1 MPILTDPRHERYCQI
16 RVAQKGKDKP
26 QTIDE
31 SYVQAGFK
39 PNRSNASRL
48 NAKEHIQA
56 RIEELQSEIR
66 EELGVTVES
75 IVEELEEAR
84 IHALKDEKGASAAV
98 SASMG
103 KAKVSGLLVDK
114 TELTGKDGAAI
125 EVDDVFA
132 GLSQKDKVRKMQF
145 ILRRE
150 QEKLKTAEGD
160 TQADGA

>member
-1 MPILTDPRHERYCQI
+1 MKKLTVKEEKAAQHYIKEGDKSKAYRHAYDTTRM
-16 RVAQKGKDKP
+16 KDK
-26 QTIDE
+26 TINE
-31 SYVQAGFK
+31 AACRLFK
-39 PNRSNASRL
+39 KCNVA
-48 NAKEHIQA
+48 A
-56 RIEELQSEIR
+56 RVEELQKEIQKR
-66 EELGVTVES
+66 LNVTTDS
-75 IVEELEEAR
+75 IVDELEEAR

-103 KAKVSGLLVDK
+103 KAKVCGLLVDK